1 MRLEKSCG
9 AVIFKDNLVL
19 LVQSKKYH
27 HWSFPKGHMEKGE
40 TELET
45 ANREILE
52 ETNIIVDIDPSIYSI
67 IQYSPFPNVLKD
79 VKYFYAIYKEGH
91 EIPQDTEISDIL
103 WLSVEDAMNKITF
116 EQEKNVLIDIINK
129 IKKRT

>member
-67 IQYSPFPNVLKD
+67 IQYSPFPNVLKE
-79 VKYFYAIYKEGH
+79 VQYFYAIYKEGK
-91 EIPQDTEISDIL
+91 IMPQDTEISDIL

-116 EQEKNVLIDIINK
+116 EQEKKVLIDIINK
-129 IKKRT
+129 LK